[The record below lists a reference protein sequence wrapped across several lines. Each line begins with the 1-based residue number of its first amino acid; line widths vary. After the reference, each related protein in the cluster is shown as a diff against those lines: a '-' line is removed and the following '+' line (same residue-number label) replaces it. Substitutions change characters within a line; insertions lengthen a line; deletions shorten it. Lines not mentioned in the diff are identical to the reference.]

1 MAAVEYISA
10 QTTQIF
16 DDGSKLT
23 TFTDGS
29 MVSRDT
35 GGELKLTKP
44 DGTSISTAPLSTF
57 LNTGSVTN
65 ITGQVQSAAVN
76 LLGGAGGAVSNIMST
91 STALGGTK
99 NLPNLVPNPLE
110 NLASYSPIWTM
121 ACLEQG
127 QFNNPSSYRNS
138 TADLKHVVFAS
149 GGRFDSQRTTTI
161 YGAPEYFVNNFSM
174 QTTIAANQKTG
185 NSNAFKFTFDI
196 IEPHSMGLLLQS
208 LQNAAIKAGH
218 PNYLNKAPFV
228 LRLDIMGYN
237 EEGQIMTSIKPKF
250 WTVALT
256 KITFKVDEN
265 GSTYKV
271 EAVPMS
277 HKGFSDTLATLY
289 NDVKLSC
296 SKTGEDAGT
305 VKDLLVTG
313 DNSLCKFL
321 NDIEEANYKDK
332 KIDVKD
338 IYSIEFPET
347 SDEFLNS
354 AVIPGITVRA
364 TKDPNEPVQ
373 QTVGGSTIAVSTEFG
388 KNEIGKAGFG
398 FDQKDG
404 GAFQFK
410 KHGDQV
416 DEKTGLVKRDQMTI
430 DPKARAFQFSQNQNL
445 IAIINQIIL
454 SSDYSKAAL
463 DPKNLTPEGMI
474 KWWRLDVQIQLLEW
488 DTKVGDYAQKVIFR
502 VVPFLVHHTIFSPP
516 SALPIGYDQLQK
528 QIVKEYNY
536 IYTGQNSDVLKFDI
550 EINNLFFTGSNPGT
564 EKDSA
569 KVANKDQQGTVE
581 NKVKNSETVE
591 GKEVIAQVTTMGRA
605 RVAKDPKL
613 LRKPTGGSGSS
624 STEQLIAESFHKA
637 FTSSGSG
644 DLVNVNLEI
653 LGDPY
658 WMVDSGLSNY
668 FARQDPKSRFLTED
682 GTCNYEGGDVFVY
695 LTFRTPADINESV
708 GLYEWPNAAK
718 ESPFSGIYRVVNCEN
733 TFSDGVFKQKL
744 KCIRQPGQSQDYGNS
759 NPNSL
764 AQMALDKLKV
774 FASQPTTEE
783 ATKTN
788 PADETNTIESDPDT
802 GPVYP
807 DYSGG
812 YYADQTET
820 GGGGYDPNNPDGY
833 GVA

>member
-1 MAAVEYISA
+1 MAAVEYIPTES
-10 QTTQIF
+10 TQIF

-35 GGELKLTKP
+35 GGILKLTKP
-44 DGTSISTAPLSTF
+44 DGTSISTEPISTILSTG
-57 LNTGSVTN
+57 TVKN
-65 ITGQVQSAAVN
+65 ITGQAVSAAVN
-76 LLGGAGGAVSNIMST
+76 LLTGGVSSNILSDPT
-91 STALGGTK
+91 KLSSGVK

-121 ACLEQG
+121 ACLEQD
-127 QFNNPSSYRNS
+127 QFNNPASYRNNTS
-138 TADLKHVVFAS
+138 DLKHVVFAS
-149 GGRFDSQRTTTI
+149 GGRFDKQRVATI
-161 YGAPEYFVNNFSM
+161 YGAPEYFVNNFVM

-228 LRLDIMGYN
+228 LRLDIMGYDEN
-237 EEGQIMTSIKPKF
+237 GIIMTSIKPKF

-265 GSTYKV
+265 GSNYKV

-277 HKGFSDTLATLY
+277 HKGFSDTLTTAY
-289 NDVKLSC
+289 NEIKLSC
-296 SKTGEDAGT
+296 SKSGTDAGS
-305 VKDLLVTG
+305 VKDLLTTG
-313 DNSLCKFL
+313 ENSLCKFL
-321 NDIEEANYKDK
+321 NDLEDANYKDK
-332 KIDVKD
+332 KIGVKD
-338 IYSIEFPET
+338 EYAIEFPET
-347 SDEFLNS
+347 SDEFTNS
-354 AVIPGITVRA
+354 AIIPGVTVRA
-364 TKDPNEPVQ
+364 TKDPNAPTQ
-373 QTVGGSTIAVSTEFG
+373 QTIGGTNIAVSTAFG
-388 KNEIGKAGFG
+388 ENDIGKAKFG

-416 DEKTGLVKRDQMTI
+416 DAKTGLVKRDQMTI
-430 DPKARAFQFSQNQNL
+430 DPTARAFQFSQGQNL

-463 DPKNLTPEGMI
+463 DPKNVTDEGMI
-474 KWWRLDVQIQLLEW
+474 KWWRLDVQIQLLDW
-488 DTKVGDYAQKVIFR
+488 DPLVGDYAQKVIFR
-502 VVPFLVHHTIFSPP
+502 VVPFLVHHSVFSPP
-516 SALPIGYDQLQK
+516 SALPIGYGELQK

-550 EINNLFFTGSNPGT
+550 EINNLFFTGTNPGA

-569 KVANKDQQGTVE
+569 KIANKDQQGVAE
-581 NKVKNSETVE
+581 NKDKNTETVQ
-591 GKEVIAQVTTMGRA
+591 GGEVTAQVTSMGRA
-605 RVAKDPKL
+605 RTAKDPKL
-613 LRKPTGGSGSS
+613 LRKPLGGSGYKNA
-624 STEQLIAESFHKA
+624 EQQIAESFHKA
-637 FTSSGSG
+637 FTSAGSG

-653 LGDPY
+653 IGDPY
-658 WMVDSGLSNY
+658 WMVDSGMSNY

-695 LTFRTPADINESV
+695 LTFRTPADISETV
-708 GLYEWPNAAK
+708 GLYEWPTAGK
-718 ESPFSGIYRVVNCEN
+718 ESPFSGIYRVVSCEN
-733 TFSDGVFKQKL
+733 TFADGLFKQKL
-744 KCIRQPGQSQDYGNS
+744 KCIRQPGQSQDYGTN

-764 AQMALDKLKV
+764 AQMAIDKLKA
-774 FASQPTTEE
+774 FATRTTTDEK
-783 ATKTN
+783 TKTN
-788 PADETNTIESDPDT
+788 PAEETTSIETDPDT

-812 YYADQTET
+812 YYADQTED